1 MSGSLCSGS
10 IWDSGSVPQED
21 EKGIPHLKSDE
32 GWQLAN
38 RMEENRERWYVFIWK
53 RLMSGHITLYG
64 GEETMS
70 QDSLKIKNT
79 TSFTLY
85 PYPDL

>member
-10 IWDSGSVPQED
+10 IWDSGSVPLEEN

-38 RMEENRERWYVFIWK
+38 RMEENRERWCVFVYLETLNVGPHHLIWWGGNNVT
-53 RLMSGHITLYG
+53 RLSK
-64 GEETMS
+64 
-70 QDSLKIKNT
+70 D
-79 TSFTLY
+79 
-85 PYPDL
+85 